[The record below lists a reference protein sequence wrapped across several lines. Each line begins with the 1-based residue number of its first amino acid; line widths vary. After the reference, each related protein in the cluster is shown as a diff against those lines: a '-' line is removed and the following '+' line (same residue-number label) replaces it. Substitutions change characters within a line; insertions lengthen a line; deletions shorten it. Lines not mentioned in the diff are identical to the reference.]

1 MAAVQ
6 RRAPMRAVAGTIAG
20 PVGTGTGPA
29 ARGRVLSRDGDGLEA
44 GRCFLRAA
52 AVLEQAG
59 RVGDAA
65 RSLELAWEQLRRA
78 GDAVSARDAV
88 DRAVHLRLQQNKD
101 FLAARFLV
109 EVSAVTCQDG
119 DYAAGAAGFLRAA
132 ELYGTYCPVHVASCK
147 AQAAAAFVQTQPPN
161 YAEAARLFS
170 VLGAEALANSSS
182 RHCHFLHAVMCMV
195 ANGDLEGARAAL
207 PIFAAQD
214 PSFPLSVHGH
224 QARRLITSLDD
235 ADVAS
240 VAYYPCTPSAQWLG
254 LLLAAVKAVPRR
266 TVSHA
271 DATSKSVG

>member
-1 MAAVQ
+1 
-6 RRAPMRAVAGTIAG
+6 
-20 PVGTGTGPA
+20 
-29 ARGRVLSRDGDGLEA
+29 
-44 GRCFLRAA
+44 
-52 AVLEQAG
+52 
-59 RVGDAA
+59 
-65 RSLELAWEQLRRA
+65 
-78 GDAVSARDAV
+78 
-88 DRAVHLRLQQNKD
+88 LRLQQNKD